1 MDMDKQS
8 EGEKQSGDCPQKN
21 IIDLYLD
28 SLSPRERQ
36 AYEIARD
43 HLGSAF
49 SLEKSVGYVRWLSS
63 SSSSKIGSSST

>member
-1 MDMDKQS
+1 MDQKQS
-8 EGEKQSGDCPQKN
+8 KEKS

-28 SLSPRERQ
+28 SLSPRERR

-49 SLEKSVGYVRWLSS
+49 SLEKSVGFVRFLD
-63 SSSSKIGSSST
+63 KNKN